1 MPRVSY
7 DYTSLR
13 PNSRSPWMYF
23 STILSGSKPGLWQ
36 VVVTFFFPASPFS
49 PRRNV
54 IAGVHSSLSS
64 SSSHSSPRQLA
75 DRFFMGG
82 GMASNFLSFASA
94 TCSFPGAVVEAFAA
108 SPQSPCRLIQEKDSC
123 AAETIGG
130 VGPSAGL
137 EASLAQRSVCN
148 QSELQRLS
156 RLDAKMY
163 ICMKVWGEFGKIG
176 IHLPQYVSQEF
187 LKNSSSMS
195 RAALTRTKNQQLI
208 RPS

>member
-1 MPRVSY
+1 MITQACDRTPALLGCISLQSY
-7 DYTSLR
+7 Q
-13 PNSRSPWMYF
+13 
-23 STILSGSKPGLWQ
+23 GQSKLWQ
-36 VVVTFFFPASPFS
+36 VVVTIFFPASPFS

-148 QSELQRLS
+148 QSELQRLIS
-156 RLDAKMY
+156 AR
-163 ICMKVWGEFGKIG
+163 C
-176 IHLPQYVSQEF
+176 
-187 LKNSSSMS
+187 
-195 RAALTRTKNQQLI
+195 
-208 RPS
+208 

>member
-1 MPRVSY
+1 MHRVSY

-23 STILSGSKPGLWQ
+23 CTILSGSKQIMASGGHY
-36 VVVTFFFPASPFS
+36 FFVPASPFS

-75 DRFFMGG
+75 HRFFMGG

-108 SPQSPCRLIQEKDSC
+108 SPQSPCRLVPVKDSC

-130 VGPSAGL
+130 AGPSAGL
-137 EASLAQRSVCN
+137 KTSLAQRSVCH
-148 QSELQRLS
+148 QSEPQRLIS
-156 RLDAKMY
+156 AR
-163 ICMKVWGEFGKIG
+163 C
-176 IHLPQYVSQEF
+176 
-187 LKNSSSMS
+187 
-195 RAALTRTKNQQLI
+195 
-208 RPS
+208 

>member
-1 MPRVSY
+1 MITQACDRTPALLGCISLQSY
-7 DYTSLR
+7 Q
-13 PNSRSPWMYF
+13 
-23 STILSGSKPGLWQ
+23 GQSKLWQ
-36 VVVTFFFPASPFS
+36 VVVTIFFPASPFS

-108 SPQSPCRLIQEKDSC
+108 SPQSPCRLVQVKDSC

-148 QSELQRLS
+148 QSELQRLIS
-156 RLDAKMY
+156 AR
-163 ICMKVWGEFGKIG
+163 C
-176 IHLPQYVSQEF
+176 
-187 LKNSSSMS
+187 
-195 RAALTRTKNQQLI
+195 
-208 RPS
+208 

>member
-36 VVVTFFFPASPFS
+36 VVVTIFFPASPFS

-148 QSELQRLS
+148 QSELQRLIS
-156 RLDAKMY
+156 AR
-163 ICMKVWGEFGKIG
+163 C
-176 IHLPQYVSQEF
+176 
-187 LKNSSSMS
+187 
-195 RAALTRTKNQQLI
+195 
-208 RPS
+208 

>member
-36 VVVTFFFPASPFS
+36 VVVTFFFPSSPIS
-49 PRRNV
+49 PRRNF

-195 RAALTRTKNQQLI
+195 RAALTRTKNQELI